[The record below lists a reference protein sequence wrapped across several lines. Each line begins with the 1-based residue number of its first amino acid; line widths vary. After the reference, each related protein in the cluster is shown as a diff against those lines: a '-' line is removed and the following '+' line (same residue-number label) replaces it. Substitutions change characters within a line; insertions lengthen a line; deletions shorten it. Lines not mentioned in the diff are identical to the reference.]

1 MSHPASHSGSFSV
14 GVTDIS
20 DQEAFR
26 NKAGEASVSLAFSL
40 NKYWE
45 LVGKGLSPQLLGTSG
60 TPIFLGSGLLPTSL
74 TSVYSAE
81 PLVGC
86 QGGLSCGRGR
96 VDVLLV
102 GF

>member
-1 MSHPASHSGSFSV
+1 MKPV
-14 GVTDIS
+14 Y
-20 DQEAFR
+20 
-26 NKAGEASVSLAFSL
+26 LAFYL
-40 NKYWE
+40 NNYRE
-45 LVGKGLSPQLLGTSG
+45 LVDKDLSPQLLGTFG
-60 TPIFLGSGLLPTSL
+60 TPIFLGSGLFPPPTSSL

-86 QGGLSCGRGR
+86 QGGLSRCRGW